1 MSNGGVY
8 FCSWSTPTWRILVTG
23 IVIDHGNH
31 YLITGHALVKTYHH
45 ETTFQ

>member
-8 FCSWSTPTWRILVTG
+8 FCSWSTPTSGWRILVTG

-31 YLITGHALVKTYHH
+31 YLITGHALS
-45 ETTFQ
+45 